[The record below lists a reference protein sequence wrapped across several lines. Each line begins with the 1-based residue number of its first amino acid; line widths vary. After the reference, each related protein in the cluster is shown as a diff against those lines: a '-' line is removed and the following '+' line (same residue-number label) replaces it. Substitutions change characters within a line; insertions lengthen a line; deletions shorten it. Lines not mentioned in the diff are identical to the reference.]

1 MPVHAPFT
9 RANLTTAERLMV
21 AHRQEPENRNYG
33 SREDQG
39 SDGGRACRAHARR
52 RYAGG
57 RGAGRGSSWGY
68 RGGFQRGAFHGG
80 PGFYRPYYR
89 PAFYGGYYRRPYYRP
104 YGGAVAAGLVGG
116 LALGAL
122 AASSTYATPYYASPY
137 YVASPGYDYG
147 PACTIT
153 RTRFVDGWGRVVI
166 RKTKVCD

>member
-1 MPVHAPFT
+1 MALGKIKAVTVAGLAALTLGGGMLAAAAP
-9 RANLTTAERLMV
+9 AE
-21 AHRQEPENRNYG
+21 
-33 SREDQG
+33 
-39 SDGGRACRAHARR
+39 ARP
-52 RYAGG
+52 
-57 RGAGRGSSWGY
+57 WGY

-153 RTRFVDGWGRVVI
+153 KTRFVDGWGRVVI